1 MRMSVYEREWYRKEN
16 EKKQRRQEGA
26 DAMWNEVEKSGR
38 TKKPDQPQ
46 DRRTTE
52 APRPKAETPK
62 PKAEAVK
69 PQDKLIPSCCP
80 LCDYTIQLRVPYP
93 QLREY
98 SYTCPACKTKIS
110 VRAGETKDGK
120 TSAIFTVLGIL
131 ALLVYTLSQWS
142 NIAGLFT

>member
-1 MRMSVYEREWYRKEN
+1 MPITGKAEPAREKLSTAHSEQTLIDMRS
-16 EKKQRRQEGA
+16 EG
-26 DAMWNEVEKSGR
+26 NK
-38 TKKPDQPQ
+38 
-46 DRRTTE
+46 
-52 APRPKAETPK
+52 PKAKTPK